1 MTKKLDSQPH
11 GVVVYVHFKGLE
23 RSMEV
28 GNGTDKKID
37 IQLHGIAASVY
48 FKGLNCSKEVG

>member
-28 GNGTDKKID
+28 GNGTDKCMTKKSRHPAPRVCCTST
-37 IQLHGIAASVY
+37 L
-48 FKGLNCSKEVG
+48 